1 MAFGMKKLPL
11 VAKTAVEYMPTL
23 SRELGIELY
32 IKRDDLT
39 SWGAGGNKLR
49 KLEYLVVEAL
59 EQGATM
65 LLTVGGAQTNH
76 GRLTAAVAAKYG
88 LKCCIAA
95 IDEYPGEVSANILL
109 DRNMGCDVV
118 LKSDDG
124 RDENLQFDELVAQ
137 LTAEY
142 EAKGEKVYYIPMGGS
157 NAIGALGY
165 YDCAVELTEQAAQL
179 GLGDARVI
187 DAVGSMGTF
196 MGLYCGLKNE
206 GSPLRLT
213 GIAISPFGDYKEN
226 RIVSYFN
233 EMKEKFGLSI
243 DAKREDFDIVKDYTR
258 GGYNNLSSEVR
269 DAICYVAQ
277 KEAVMLDPCYTGKA
291 FAGLLEMVREGK
303 IAQGEKVIFLH
314 TGGFPGLY
322 TRHHREAFEAELLS
336 GGRIIK

>member
-1 MAFGMKKLPL
+1 MNRKYR
-11 VAKTAVEYMPTL
+11 KTIIAGNWKMNKTL
-23 SRELGIELY
+23 SETKAFAEELKPQLGKHKWCE
-32 IKRDDLT
+32 
-39 SWGAGGNKLR
+39 
-49 KLEYLVVEAL
+49 VVL
-59 EQGATM
+59 C
-65 LLTVGGAQTNH
+65 VPYVNIP
-76 GRLTAAVAAKYG
+76 AAVRLFKDTR
-88 LKCCIAA
+88 IAIGA
-95 IDEYPGEVSANILL
+95 ESLHYEDHGAFTGEVSANILL
-109 DRNMGCDVV
+109 DRIMGCDVV

-291 FAGLLEMVREGK
+291 FAGLMEMVKSGA
-303 IAQGEKVIFLH
+303 IARGEKVIFLH

-322 TRHHREAFEAELLS
+322 TPHHRKAFEADLEE
-336 GGRIIK
+336 GIRIIK